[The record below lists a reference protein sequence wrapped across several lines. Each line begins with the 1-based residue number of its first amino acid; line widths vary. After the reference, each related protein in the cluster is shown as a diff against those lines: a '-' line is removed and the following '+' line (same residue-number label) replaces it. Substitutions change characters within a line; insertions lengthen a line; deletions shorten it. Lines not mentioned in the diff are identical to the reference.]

1 MKLLVYSNKPATI
14 CELRANIEREIA
26 GISADFYKRVVENW
40 VQRLDFVK
48 RARGGHAKEIEFHA

>member
-1 MKLLVYSNKPATI
+1 MKSLVYSNKPATI

-26 GISADFYKRVVENW
+26 GISADLCKRVVENW

-48 RARGGHAKEIEFHA
+48 RARGGHAKEIEFHT